1 MAKKIRKGDNVVVLS
16 GRDKGRKGAVLEV
29 LASGHVIVESVNV
42 AKRHT
47 KPNPNASPP
56 VAGGIVEKPM
66 PLALSKVAIWNPAEK
81 KADRIGFKTLTDGK
95 KVRFFKS
102 SGEMLDA

>member
-1 MAKKIRKGDNVVVLS
+1 MARKIRKGDQVIVLA

-29 LASGHVIVESVNV
+29 LPGDLVVVESINMV
-42 AKRHT
+42 KRHQ
-47 KPNPNASPP
+47 KPNPNQNKQ
-56 VAGGIVEKPM
+56 GGILEKAM
-66 PLALSKVAIWNPAEK
+66 PLPLAKVAIWNPGAQ

-102 SGEMLDA
+102 NGEMIDA

>member
-1 MAKKIRKGDNVVVLS
+1 MAKKIRKGDEVVVLS
-16 GRDKGRKGAVLEV
+16 GRDKGRRGAVLEV
-29 LASGHVIVESVNV
+29 LASGHVLVESINI

-47 KPNPNASPP
+47 KANPTANKQ
-56 VAGGIVEKPM
+56 GGIVEKAM
-66 PLALSKVAIWNPAEK
+66 PLAVSKVAIWNPVGK

-102 SGEMLDA
+102 NGEMIDA

>member
-1 MAKKIRKGDNVVVLS
+1 MARKIRKGDQVIVLT
-16 GRDKGRKGAVLEV
+16 GKDKGRHGAVLEV

-47 KPNPNASPP
+47 KPNPQSNKQ
-56 VAGGIVEKPM
+56 GGIVEKAM
-66 PLALSKVAIWNPAEK
+66 PLAVSKVAIFNPASK

-102 SGEMLDA
+102 NGEMIDA